1 MMINHSLTR
10 RGNWGVWNFGG
21 HERECFVSSYRA
33 MFKCSKWQKEIVR
46 CSKKYEITEFVPGS
60 LDPRPITGV
69 GWAQTRNTCSL
80 FIAGRRF
87 QNKSNIC
94 DFTPKFKKIKTNF
107 FPSILW
113 YKNTLKIVVVFF
125 VKRPIKPLGKIL
137 RTQKTSCQNHV
148 PSRSYKSLKFEFV
161 CSRISPL

>member
-1 MMINHSLTR
+1 MTANMMINHSLTR

-46 CSKKYEITEFVPGS
+46 CSKMPKYEITEFVPGS

-87 QNKSNIC
+87 QKKSNIC
-94 DFTPKFKKIKTNF
+94 DFTPKFEKIKTNF
-107 FPSILW
+107 FPSIL
-113 YKNTLKIVVVFF
+113 
-125 VKRPIKPLGKIL
+125 
-137 RTQKTSCQNHV
+137 
-148 PSRSYKSLKFEFV
+148 
-161 CSRISPL
+161 

>member
-1 MMINHSLTR
+1 MTANMMINHSLTR

-46 CSKKYEITEFVPGS
+46 CSKMPKYEITEFVPGS

-87 QNKSNIC
+87 QKISNIC
-94 DFTPKFKKIKTNF
+94 DFSPKFKKVKTNF

-113 YKNTLKIVVVFF
+113 YK
-125 VKRPIKPLGKIL
+125 KRITWITG
-137 RTQKTSCQNHV
+137 S
-148 PSRSYKSLKFEFV
+148 
-161 CSRISPL
+161 